1 MADAPNCDARSDAPG
16 APSVDV
22 VRPAELDGGANES
35 GIEAPR
41 KPRSEKQRAAF
52 VKCREALA
60 KKQET
65 TKPKP
70 PEPPPELPAIPEVAP
85 KKPRAKRERRTIHI
99 PDPEPEPEPEPPKPS
114 KPPPKPRVPSA
125 KAKPAPYTPPQPLF
139 YVV

>member
-60 KKQET
+60 RKKEP
-65 TKPKP
+65 KPEP

-85 KKPRAKRERRTIHI
+85 KKPRPKRERRTIHI
-99 PDPEPEPEPEPPKPS
+99 PDPEPEPEPEPPKPA
-114 KPPPKPRVPSA
+114 KPPPKQRAPT
-125 KAKPAPYTPPQPLF
+125 KPKQVHQPKPPPQALF
-139 YVV
+139 CVV

>member
-1 MADAPNCDARSDAPG
+1 MADAHNDARSDAPG

-22 VRPAELDGGANES
+22 VGPAELDGGESES

-41 KPRSEKQRAAF
+41 KSRSEKQRAAF

-60 KKQET
+60 RKKE
-65 TKPKP
+65 PK
-70 PEPPPELPAIPEVAP
+70 PEPPPELPTIPEVAP

-99 PDPEPEPEPEPPKPS
+99 PDPEPEPEPEPPKPA
-114 KPPPKPRVPSA
+114 KPPPKQRAPT
-125 KAKPAPYTPPQPLF
+125 KPKQVHQPKPPPQSLF

>member
-1 MADAPNCDARSDAPG
+1 MADAPNCDAHG
-16 APSVDV
+16 TPSVDV
-22 VRPAELDGGANES
+22 VRPAELDGGADES

-70 PEPPPELPAIPEVAP
+70 PEPPPELPTIPVVLP
-85 KKPRAKRERRTIHI
+85 KKPRAKRERRSIHI
-99 PDPEPEPEPEPPKPS
+99 PDPEPEPEPEPEPPKPS
-114 KPPPKPRVPSA
+114 KPPPKPRVPT
-125 KAKPAPYTPPQPLF
+125 KPKQVHQPKPPPQSLF